1 MKGGVCK
8 LKLLVVMFHVSVL
21 DFSCEIFMEVAAAN
35 DRNKRISKVTDVKS
49 STKLHVGE
57 DGTCQIFD

>member
-1 MKGGVCK
+1 
-8 LKLLVVMFHVSVL
+8 MFHVSVL
-21 DFSCEIFMEVAAAN
+21 DFSCEIFMEVAAAK
-35 DRNKRISKVTDVKS
+35 DRNKSISKVTDVKS